1 MLGEN
6 SLFSPSSHSFSHPL
20 STLCVAVCQ
29 CSIVLPVLLFPV
41 CLSTLLKWKSCFCL
55 SCSNIYQASASNK
68 LIAIWSHKVTW
79 SSVNLFPQTTRPSV
93 TCLHGD
99 LSDQKEG
106 LNRHPGLHRAAPVEV
121 VNAVVDKQSAV
132 FPVDVTQ
139 PSTSQIMVSQYI
151 YRDQH

>member
-1 MLGEN
+1 MSGEN

-93 TCLHGD
+93 ASLHGD

-106 LNRHPGLHRAAPVEV
+106 LNRAAPVEV

-139 PSTSQIMVSQYI
+139 PSRVRYGQWTQYLN
-151 YRDQH
+151 RD